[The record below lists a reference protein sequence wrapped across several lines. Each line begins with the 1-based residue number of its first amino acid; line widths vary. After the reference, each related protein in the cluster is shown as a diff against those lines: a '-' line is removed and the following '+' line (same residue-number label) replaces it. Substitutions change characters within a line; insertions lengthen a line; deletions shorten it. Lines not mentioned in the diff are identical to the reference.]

1 MKNKFLVLVIT
12 LLLNVYGIH
21 AQDTQPRTAL
31 FRDSLDHAIDIS
43 NWLASKKGFL
53 LVPALITEPA
63 VGYGLAGAAV
73 YFHSSYS
80 AKKGPPSM
88 TGVLGA
94 GTQNGTWAAGAFHI
108 GYWKHDRIR
117 YMGALA
123 RTYAN
128 VGFYGSGFV
137 PGLENQ
143 SVNLN
148 LDAWIVAQQIKF
160 RIAETDLFLGGRYI
174 YLNTDNT
181 FALPIEMPEFDSLQF
196 PAKLSEATAVVNFD
210 SRDNIFTPTKGF
222 FLECSG
228 TYSDT
233 WMGGEDLYGR
243 LAVRLIGYFPATPR
257 LILGVRH
264 ESSYTF
270 GNVPYWAR
278 PIVVLRGAPKMKY
291 QDKNTVVMEA
301 ELNWNVYKRWY
312 LLGFTGMGNA
322 FSDFDSYSKGKSVN
336 SIGTGFRYKIARK
349 FGAQMGMDFAKSND
363 DFAFYI
369 VFGCSW
375 LR

>member
-1 MKNKFLVLVIT
+1 MKTKILLTVIIIT
-12 LLLNVYGIH
+12 LSFWKSN
-21 AQDTQPRTAL
+21 AQEPNKKATL
-31 FRDSLDHAIDIS
+31 FRDSLDHAFDIS
-43 NWLASKKGFL
+43 NWLASKRGFL
-53 LVPALITEPA
+53 LVPSIITEPA

-73 YFHSSYS
+73 YFHSSYTE
-80 AKKGPPSM
+80 KKRPPSM
-88 TGVLGA
+88 SGVIGA
-94 GTQNGTWAAGAFHI
+94 GTQNGTWATGAFHI
-108 GYWKHDRIR
+108 GYWNQDRIR
-117 YMGALA
+117 YMGALV

-143 SVNLN
+143 SINLN
-148 LDAWIVAQQIKF
+148 LDAWIVAQQAKF
-160 RIAETDLFLGGRYI
+160 RVAETNLFLGGRYI
-174 YLNTDNT
+174 YMKTDNT
-181 FALPIEMPEFDSLQF
+181 FSIPVDMPEFDTVRSS
-196 PAKLSEATAVVNFD
+196 ASLSEATAVVNFD

-243 LAVRLIGYFPATPR
+243 MAVRLIGYFPATEK

-264 ESSYTF
+264 ESSYSF
-270 GNVPYWAR
+270 GNVPFWAR

-291 QDKNTVVMEA
+291 QNKNTTVMEA
-301 ELNWNVYKRWY
+301 ELNWNVFKRWY
-312 LLGFTGMGNA
+312 LIGFTGIGNA
-322 FSDFDSYSKGKSVN
+322 FESFDSFNKGKSV
-336 SIGTGFRYKIARK
+336 STVGTGFRYKIARK
-349 FGAQMGMDFAKSND
+349 FGAQMGMDFAKSTD
-363 DFAFYI
+363 DFAFYF

>member
-1 MKNKFLVLVIT
+1 MKTKILLVLFTFSLSFWTSNAQETSKIT
-12 LLLNVYGIH
+12 
-21 AQDTQPRTAL
+21 TL
-31 FRDSLDHAIDIS
+31 FRDSLDGAFDIS
-43 NWLASKKGFL
+43 NWLASKQGFL
-53 LVPALITEPA
+53 VVPSIITEPA
-63 VGYGLAGAAV
+63 VGYGLAGAAI

-88 TGVLGA
+88 SGVLGG
-94 GTQNGTWAAGAFHI
+94 GTQNGTWATGAFHI
-108 GYWKHDRIR
+108 GYWNHDRIR
-117 YMGALA
+117 YMGALV

-148 LDAWIVAQQIKF
+148 LDAWIVAQQAKF
-160 RIAETDLFLGGRYI
+160 RVAETDLFLGARYI
-174 YLNTDNT
+174 YLKTDNT
-181 FALPIEMPEFDSLQF
+181 FDLPIQMPEFDSIQF
-196 PAKLSEATAVVNFD
+196 SANLSEATAVVNFD

-222 FLECSG
+222 FLETSG

-243 LAVRLIGYFPATPR
+243 LAVRLIGYFPATGK

-264 ESSYTF
+264 ESSYSF

-291 QDKNTVVMEA
+291 QNKNTTVMEA

-312 LLGFTGMGNA
+312 LIGFTGIGNA
-322 FSDFDSYSKGKSVN
+322 FESFDTFEKGKSV
-336 SIGTGFRYKIARK
+336 SSVGTGFRYKIARK
-349 FGAQMGMDFAKSND
+349 FGAQMGMDFAKSTD
-363 DFAFYI
+363 DFAFYF

>member
-1 MKNKFLVLVIT
+1 MKTKILISSIFIMVLSGC
-12 LLLNVYGIH
+12 Y
-21 AQDTQPRTAL
+21 AQDLNSKTKL
-31 FRDSLDHAIDIS
+31 FRDSLDGAFDIS
-43 NWLASKKGFL
+43 NWLGSKKGFL
-53 LVPALITEPA
+53 LVPSIITEPA
-63 VGYGLAGAAV
+63 VGYGVAGAAV

-80 AKKGPPSM
+80 EKKGPPSM
-88 TGVLGA
+88 TGVIGA
-94 GTQNGTWAAGAFHI
+94 GTENGTWATGAFHI
-108 GYWKHDRIR
+108 GYWNHDRIR
-117 YMGALA
+117 YMGAIA

-160 RIAETDLFLGGRYI
+160 RVAKTDLFLGGRYI
-174 YLNTDNT
+174 YMKTDNT
-181 FALPIEMPEFDSLQF
+181 FDLPVEMPEFDSIQF
-196 PAKLSEATAVVNFD
+196 SANLSEATVVVNFD

-222 FLECSG
+222 FLETSG

-243 LAVRLIGYFPATPR
+243 LAVSLIGYFPATSK
-257 LILGVRH
+257 LILGLRH

-270 GNVPYWAR
+270 GNVPFWAR

-291 QDKNTVVMEA
+291 QNKNTTVMEA

-312 LLGFTGMGNA
+312 LLGFTGIGNA
-322 FSDFDSYSKGKSVN
+322 FESFNEFDKSKSV
-336 SIGTGFRYKIARK
+336 SSVGTGFRYKIARK
-349 FGAQMGMDFAKSND
+349 FGAQMGMDFAKSTD

>member
-1 MKNKFLVLVIT
+1 MNRKSTQLKGMREYLLQQVPAKVQTYTLAMIDYMYAMNYSASSIRNYVSAFNLFLRFNGYQSPET
-12 LLLNVYGIH
+12 LTEREIVRHLALKVEQGLSTSGVNTVSYTHLDVYKR
-21 AQDTQPRTAL
+21 Q
-31 FRDSLDHAIDIS
+31 
-43 NWLASKKGFL
+43 
-53 LVPALITEPA
+53 ALITEPA

-257 LILGVRH
+257 SV
-264 ESSYTF
+264 SYTH
-270 GNVPYWAR
+270 
-278 PIVVLRGAPKMKY
+278 L
-291 QDKNTVVMEA
+291 D
-301 ELNWNVYKRWY
+301 VYKRQY
-312 LLGFTGMGNA
+312 LDWAEG
-322 FSDFDSYSKGKSVN
+322 
-336 SIGTGFRYKIARK
+336 AR
-349 FGAQMGMDFAKSND
+349 GRG
-363 DFAFYI
+363 
-369 VFGCSW
+369 
-375 LR
+375 